1 MSGNQLQ
8 RSTPERQGVRSE
20 AILNLINE
28 WEQMRTQDMRQD
40 IHSFMLL
47 RHGYVIAEG
56 WWAPYGK
63 EMRHAVFSLSK
74 SFTSTAVGF
83 AVSEGLLSV
92 EDKVVSYFKDECP
105 EPTGYLAQMQI
116 KDLLIMSTG
125 QEKEPTT
132 DMIYQKEGDW
142 VKAFFEIPVTTE
154 PGKQFLYNS
163 GATYILSVIVQRV
176 TGQKM
181 IDYLEPRLFAPLG
194 IENPHWNEC
203 PKGYNTGGFGMWLR
217 TEDIAKFGQLY
228 LNEGVW
234 EKEQLLPAQWV
245 KEATGYQIDN
255 TGDNPDMD
263 WRQGY
268 GYQFWR
274 CCHGA
279 YRGDGA
285 YGQFCIV
292 MPEQDMVLAITAG
305 MCNTGRPM
313 EAIWKNLLSG
323 VSDKILS
330 EDQNTIKLKEK
341 LSSLQV
347 LLPEGALSQNM
358 LPQGM
363 PTQGVPAQD
372 VPIQGMLTQG
382 LLPKGSGNS
391 EQAVEIEG
399 KKFTMDKNTSE
410 FDHVSF
416 HFQGDSIRMSID
428 NAGQET
434 VWDIGMGHWIKNAVM
449 RKGRRN
455 IAFMTGTWQDK
466 NTLFLQSRL
475 VETPYAIYYKF
486 TFLDGKA
493 SMESKINLYFDD
505 TCWDQDLCWQEI

>member
-1 MSGNQLQ
+1 MGRVRSGEYRSACEKGIITSHYAGYLVSTYWRDKMSGKQLQ

-20 AILNLINE
+20 AILNLIKE

-56 WWAPYGK
+56 WWAPYDK
-63 EMRHAVFSLSK
+63 EMQHAMFSLSK
-74 SFTSTAVGF
+74 SFTSTAIGF
-83 AVSEGLLSV
+83 AVSEGLLSA
-92 EDKVVSYFKDECP
+92 EDKVAAYFIEECP
-105 EPTGYLAQMQI
+105 EPTGYLAQMRI

-125 QEKEPTT
+125 QEKEPTV

-142 VKAFFEIPVTTE
+142 VKAFFETPVTAE
-154 PGKQFLYNS
+154 PGKKFLYNS
-163 GATYILSVIVQRV
+163 GATYILSVIVQKV

-181 IDYLEPRLFAPLG
+181 IDYLEPRLFTPLG

-203 PKGYNTGGFGMWLR
+203 PKGFNTGGFGMWLR

-228 LNEGVW
+228 LNKGVW
-234 EKEQLLPAQWV
+234 EEKQLLPVQWI

-263 WRQGY
+263 WCQGY

-292 MPEQDMVLAITAG
+292 MPEQDMVLVTTAG
-305 MCNTGRPM
+305 MCNTGKPM
-313 EAIWKNLLSG
+313 EAIWKHLLPG
-323 VSDKILS
+323 VTDKVLS
-330 EDQNTIKLKEK
+330 EDRNTVKLKEK
-341 LSSLQV
+341 LASLQV
-347 LLPEGALSQNM
+347 LLPL
-358 LPQGM
+358 
-363 PTQGVPAQD
+363 
-372 VPIQGMLTQG
+372 
-382 LLPKGSGNS
+382 GSSKS

-399 KKFTMDKNTSE
+399 KKFTLDKNTSE
-410 FDHVSF
+410 FDYISF
-416 HFQGDSIRMSID
+416 SFGEDSIRMS
-428 NAGQET
+428 ASKSSQKE
-434 VWDIGMGHWIKNAVM
+434 VWNIGIGYWIKNDIT

-455 IAFMTGTWQDK
+455 ISFMTGIWQDK
-466 NTLFLQSRL
+466 STLLFQSRL
-475 VETPYAIYYKF
+475 VETPYAVYYKF
-486 TFLDGKA
+486 TFLDGKI
-493 SMESKINLYFDD
+493 MEESKINLYFDD
-505 TCWDQDLCWQEI
+505 TWWDQDLCW

>member
-1 MSGNQLQ
+1 MPVKQLQ

-56 WWAPYGK
+56 WWAPYAR
-63 EMRHAVFSLSK
+63 EMQHAMFSMSK

-92 EDKVVSYFKDECP
+92 EDKAVSYFKEEYP
-105 EPTGYLAQMQI
+105 KPAGYLAQMRI
-116 KDLLIMSTG
+116 KDLLTMSTG

-132 DMIYQKEGDW
+132 DMIYQAEGDW
-142 VKAFFEIPVTTE
+142 IKAFFESPVTKE

-194 IENPHWNEC
+194 IESPRWNEC

-217 TEDIAKFGQLY
+217 TEDILKFGQLY
-228 LNEGVW
+228 LNKGAW
-234 EKEQLLPAQWV
+234 EERQLLPVQWIE
-245 KEATGYQIDN
+245 EAAGYQIDN

-292 MPEQDMVLAITAG
+292 MPEQDMVLVTTAG
-305 MCNTGRPM
+305 MCNTGRPV
-313 EAIWKNLLSG
+313 EAIWNHLLPG
-323 VSDKILS
+323 VTDKILS
-330 EDQNTIKLKEK
+330 EDRNTVKLKEK

-347 LLPEGALSQNM
+347 LPPEGRLTRAVLS
-358 LPQGM
+358 
-363 PTQGVPAQD
+363 D
-372 VPIQGMLTQG
+372 
-382 LLPKGSGNS
+382 GSDKS
-391 EQAVEIEG
+391 EQLTEIEG
-399 KKFTMDKNTSE
+399 KKFTLDKNTSE
-410 FDHVSF
+410 FDYVSF
-416 HFQGDSIRMSID
+416 HFQENSIRMS
-428 NAGQET
+428 AGRSGQDV
-434 VWDIGMGHWIKNAVM
+434 VWNIGIGYWIKNDVT
-449 RKGRRN
+449 RKGRCN
-455 IAFMTGTWQDK
+455 LAFMTGIWQDK
-466 NTLFLQSRL
+466 NTLLLQSRL

-486 TFLDGKA
+486 VFLDGKV
-493 SMESKINLYFDD
+493 SMESRVNLYFDD
-505 TCWDQDLCWQEI
+505 TCWDQDLCW